1 MIQKNQDKVVHDI
14 DDNSD
19 ELEQVSDRVVA
30 KVTSYPKIFQKIRL
44 VLRDP
49 SVPGVNY
56 AETVLN
62 REGKKTDQYRN

>member
-1 MIQKNQDKVVHDI
+1 MIQKHQDNVVHDI

-49 SVPGVNY
+49 SVPGVDY
-56 AETVLN
+56 AETVLS